1 MAFKGVAEYQ
11 PLSWKRRQPKDSF
24 PISQSQTVQS
34 RYSQRS
40 ALVLSLELLCII
52 PSSKFEPQPQL
63 RTNNYLEVYLF
74 LNTKN
79 YSDKSRFPV
88 LCNKILSLESYFMA
102 RVTWTRTSIS
112 QPSFYQSIY

>member
-1 MAFKGVAEYQ
+1 MAIKGVAESL

-24 PISQSQTVQS
+24 PISQTQRVQS

-40 ALVLSLELLCII
+40 ASLLSLELLCSI
-52 PSSKFEPQPQL
+52 PYSKFEPQPEL

-79 YSDKSRFPV
+79 YSDKRRFSV
-88 LCNKILSLESYFMA
+88 LCNKILSL
-102 RVTWTRTSIS
+102 VL
-112 QPSFYQSIY
+112 FYGQGNLDQTKH